1 MGWRCGTGRSRG
13 GRNSG
18 EWRLASYRFTNAVS
32 LVRVRPSGSLPV
44 SRAFPHRSARAALA
58 EHEADADK
66 LAALEREKSDLLDKV
81 QKMKEVRCS
90 LISRSFC
97 ALRRGVP
104 LY

>member
-1 MGWRCGTGRSRG
+1 MAAGFLPLHQCCLPRS
-13 GRNSG
+13 S
-18 EWRLASYRFTNAVS
+18 ETL
-32 LVRVRPSGSLPV
+32 GSLLV
-44 SRAFPHRSARAALA
+44 SHAFPHRSARAALA
-58 EHEADADK
+58 AHEADADK

-90 LISRSFC
+90 LISLSFC